1 MSKATDDTPME
12 EYNAL
17 MQTWLT
23 GGDIAKAYHAIGN
36 MVSYEEQMWT
46 NRKIAAQLTRLC
58 LRMGDNFDAF
68 GSLDSII
75 KNKLTEQGISFTE
88 DDE

>member
-1 MSKATDDTPME
+1 MTDDNQME

-23 GGDIAKAYHAIGN
+23 GGDIAKAYHAICDL
-36 MVSYEEQMWT
+36 VSYEEQVWT
-46 NRKIAAQLTRLC
+46 NRKIAAQLTKLY

-75 KNKLTEQGISFTE
+75 KNKLAEQGISFTE
-88 DDE
+88 DEA